1 MATQRDLL
9 TQLEKAIALMA
20 GKLDEE
26 QPASLTELA
35 AAAAI
40 SPFHFHRVYR
50 LLLGETC
57 QQTFSRLRLAKA
69 TSALAAQQS
78 VTEAAAQAGF
88 SSSQALAKGEL
99 SVNATSLKADPERLS
114 LLCGELQQPR
124 LLTDAPYQV
133 ALVSLAPV
141 TVLSITTRGTYP
153 ALNDHYG
160 WLFGLLADP
169 AAVQAIVGLAYEDVD
184 GALPTARFDC
194 ALLLKSDA
202 LVPSV
207 AQGANLAS
215 GLAGT
220 AEPVSVEP
228 GSAEPALVGLGS
240 GESVSGDRVA
250 AEPAHWQ
257 QLAGQHYLV
266 LRHQGSYQRL
276 GDSIDWLYRY
286 CLSEGA
292 YQPADAPCLHH
303 YLDDPEQ
310 TGEDALRTD
319 IYLPVQA
326 MAAGASR

>member
-88 SSSQALAKGEL
+88 SSSQALAKALQREL
-99 SVNATSLKADPERLS
+99 SVNATLLKADPERLS

-184 GALPTARFDC
+184 GALPAARFDC

-207 AQGANLAS
+207 AQGASLAS
-215 GLAGT
+215 GRAGT
-220 AEPVSVEP
+220 VES
-228 GSAEPALVGLGS
+228 GSAEPAPAGLGS
-240 GESVSGDRVA
+240 GESVSGERVSA
-250 AEPAHWQ
+250 GSAHWQ

>member
-88 SSSQALAKGEL
+88 SSSQALAKALQREL

-184 GALPTARFDC
+184 GALPAARFDC

-202 LVPSV
+202 LVPLV

-215 GLAGT
+215 GRAGVAEPAP
-220 AEPVSVEP
+220 AEPVAA
-228 GSAEPALVGLGS
+228 GS
-240 GESVSGDRVA
+240 
-250 AEPAHWQ
+250 AHWQ